1 MRKFLLAAAAIMMA
15 QPALA
20 AGPEG
25 LACMAN
31 SYTPEQQAQLDA
43 LLPQLKIENG
53 GADPVGMQMGEVA
66 IAAATE
72 CSTRLGWGEAQLL
85 PAVLFEIGRFMEAAF
100 VKHGPMSAEEL
111 ERIEATLADGDRTAL
126 WEALEGEV
134 RSGMTGQASQDGTD
148 NALIYGQFML
158 EAGFGL
164 DTTKAEQIGI
174 LLGAKAMQRFSTREF
189 GAQK

>member
-1 MRKFLLAAAAIMMA
+1 MRRVLLAAAAMMMA

-20 AGPEG
+20 EGPG
-25 LACMAN
+25 DLTCMAQ
-31 SYTPEQQAQLDA
+31 SYSPEQRAELDA
-43 LLPQLKIENG
+43 LLPEFKVENG
-53 GADPVGMQMGEVA
+53 GNDLVGNQMGELVVIVA
-66 IAAATE
+66 NE
-72 CSTRLGWGEAQLL
+72 CMTRLGWSEEQLL
-85 PAVLFEIGRFMEAAF
+85 PAVLFELGRFMEIAF
-100 VKHGPMSAEEL
+100 VRHGPLSTEEL

-126 WEALEGEV
+126 WNALETEV
-134 RSGMTGQASQDGTD
+134 QVGMSGQASDGGTD

-164 DTTKAEQIGI
+164 DTAKAEQIGI